1 MLSPLVINSNL
12 EEKEE
17 KNIFVES
24 NGKLYEYEIRFNHM
38 NVVDA
43 IESYVKNET
52 IYNFT
57 LVNEN
62 QAKIMGT
69 PIKFL
74 PYMGEFK
81 LEGSLKKT
89 KNYLSPLVTYFLNF
103 LNNKYK
109 DNIITSDDLKSLYEL
124 KKMYEKDSRI
134 NELEIFENLC
144 YGIRVSLINTYD
156 FNEDVGKNI
165 LLGFENRET
174 NEEFKIVLEKI
185 RELITVSTANNKY
198 IKGLN
203 LRDELLNPIYE
214 KEEVKK
220 KVY

>member
-1 MLSPLVINSNL
+1 MFKPLVFNSDL
-12 EEKEE
+12 EGQKS
-17 KNIFVES
+17 KNIFVEA

-81 LEGSLKKT
+81 LEGSYKKT
-89 KNYLSPLVTYFLNF
+89 NNYLTPIVTCFLNF

-109 DNIITSDDLKSLYEL
+109 DNIITSDDIKILYEL
-124 KKMYEKDSRI
+124 KKMYEKDLRT
-134 NELEIFENLC
+134 NELEILENLC
-144 YGIRVSLINTYD
+144 HGIRVSLINTYD
-156 FNEDVGKNI
+156 FNEDIGKKI
-165 LLGFENRET
+165 LLGFENIGT
-174 NEEFKIVLEKI
+174 NEEFKIVLQKML
-185 RELITVSTANNKY
+185 ELITVSTVNNEY

-203 LRDELLNPIYE
+203 LTDELLNPIYE